1 MAISVDVRQRAVDC
15 YLRGEG
21 TYEVVAARFSVG
33 TASVKRWVKQHQETG
48 SLQPK
53 SGPRGRKP
61 VLHGENLEKLKA
73 LVKEDDS
80 RDQLQLVAL
89 LWSRFR
95 IKSST
100 SAVSRALIRHQID
113 RRKKPIRSYLVA
125 LEGTK

>member
-1 MAISVDVRQRAVDC
+1 VAISVEVRQRAVDC
-15 YLRGEG
+15 YLSGEG
-21 TYEVVAARFSVG
+21 TYEAVAARFSVG

-61 VLHGENLEKLKA
+61 VLHGENLEKLKS
-73 LVKEDDS
+73 LVKEDES
-80 RDQLQLVAL
+80 RDQLQLVVL

-100 SAVSRALIRHQID
+100 SAVSRALIRNQIN
-113 RRKKPIRSYLVA
+113 RKKTSIRTYPLA
-125 LEGTK
+125 LGGTK